1 MMGPSGLIMF
11 GDSMNASRIKKGKN
25 DSGRG
30 ITIRTG
36 LLGNGTL
43 TREKREILFGW
54 ALVLPGVIII
64 ASMILYPII
73 YNIYLSFFD
82 VNLQLGNTYTGLEN
96 HKNIVIDPFF
106 WDSIVTTV
114 IYVVFTTIGTTL
126 MGLLVAVVMNKKFPL
141 RWLARSLV
149 LFPYIAPVISVV
161 FAWRFIFDPVNG
173 IFMDIVV
180 EKLGLFSERFN
191 LIGSPKSAVWVAILF
206 SIWKNFPFSYLMI
219 LARLQGID
227 KNLYEAADIDGA
239 NGWQKFKSIT
249 LPEVYFV
256 IGAIVL
262 LRIIWNFNKFE
273 EIFLLTDMN
282 VKVIAIFTYM
292 KAFIGTME
300 LGQGA
305 ALAFIQ
311 FLLLMGFI
319 LFYVKRVL
327 KW

>member
-1 MMGPSGLIMF
+1 MSLIEAKNEKNNKSG
-11 GDSMNASRIKKGKN
+11 GKTFRMQLLN
-25 DSGRG
+25 
-30 ITIRTG
+30 ITA
-36 LLGNGTL
+36 LN
-43 TREKREILFGW
+43 REKREILFGW
-54 ALVLPGVIII
+54 ALVFPAVIII
-64 ASMILYPII
+64 LSMILYPII

-82 VNLQLGNTYTGLEN
+82 VNIQAGNIYTGLEN

-106 WDSIVTTV
+106 WNSILTTV

-126 MGLLVAVVMNKKFPL
+126 MGLIVAIVMNKEFPL
-141 RWLARSLV
+141 RWLARSLI

-161 FAWRFIFDPVNG
+161 FAWMFIFDPVNG

-180 EKLGLFSERFN
+180 EKLGLFTERFN

-227 KNLYEAADIDGA
+227 KNLYEAAEIDGA
-239 NGWQKFKSIT
+239 NGWQKFKRIT

-256 IGAIVL
+256 VGAIVL

-273 EIFLLTDMN
+273 EVYLLTGQS
-282 VKVIAIFTYM
+282 VQVISIFTYL
-292 KAFIGTME
+292 KAFVGTME